1 MTSPSHAICILYGS
15 PKWVNTPA
23 WSTTDG
29 TSVIAVESKE
39 RKFMTYS
46 HENMIFVCPP
56 LIITE
61 EQIKE
66 ELVKLDEVLSI
77 VDSTYI

>member
-1 MTSPSHAICILYGS
+1 MTKTFTIKPGQK
-15 PKWVNTPA
+15 P
-23 WSTTDG
+23 
-29 TSVIAVESKE
+29 
-39 RKFMTYS
+39 
-46 HENMIFVCPP
+46 
-56 LIITE
+56 TE